1 MSEENQIDIPASFIA
16 IFVAPGRQKP
26 SEPRHV
32 VADRYELCEDMAT
45 MLTETAKN
53 MQFSLGISEHEVLVR
68 IQRGLTGDDA
78 VVSVPEAQW
87 VMQRLAELVDW
98 EFDPTLLV

>member
-1 MSEENQIDIPASFIA
+1 MPDDNQIDIPASFITL
-16 IFVAPGRQKP
+16 FVAPGRQKP

-78 VVSVPEAQW
+78 VVSVREAQW
-87 VMQRLAELVDW
+87 VMQRLAELLDW
-98 EFDPTLLV
+98 EINTTLLA

>member
-1 MSEENQIDIPASFIA
+1 MSDDNQIDIPASFTA
-16 IFVAPGRQKP
+16 LFVLPGRQKS

-68 IQRGLTGDDA
+68 VQRGLTGDDA
-78 VVSVPEAQW
+78 VVTVPEAQW
-87 VMQRLAELVDW
+87 VMQRLAELLDW
-98 EFDPTLLV
+98 DFDPILFD

>member
-1 MSEENQIDIPASFIA
+1 MSEDNQIDIPASFIA

-68 IQRGLTGDDA
+68 TQRGLTGDDA

-98 EFDPTLLV
+98 EFDPTLLA